1 MEREPLISLIEKIVK
16 RLASEIVTPKYVK
29 RAVYGAIAHK
39 LPADKM
45 ERVVRE
51 SSEEF
56 ERAVIAKL
64 PADKMERVVR
74 ESSEEFER
82 AVIAKVEAK
91 VDRLIEII
99 RDSDPNAQGGWR
111 PSGIPRKD
119 ISGHARLALL
129 EHVKRLEEIKKN
141 RLDELEEKKAY
152 VNRLKEQIKELDDG
166 SFSILTANT
175 VQN

>member
-29 RAVYGAIAHK
+29 RAVYGATAH
-39 LPADKM
+39 
-45 ERVVRE
+45 
-51 SSEEF
+51 
-56 ERAVIAKL
+56 KL

-99 RDSDPNAQGGWR
+99 RDSDPNAQGWR